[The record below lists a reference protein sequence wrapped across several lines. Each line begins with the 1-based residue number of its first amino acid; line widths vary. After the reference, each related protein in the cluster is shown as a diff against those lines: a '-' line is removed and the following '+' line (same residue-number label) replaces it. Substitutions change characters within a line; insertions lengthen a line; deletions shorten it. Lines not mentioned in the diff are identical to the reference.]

1 MQIFT
6 GRSPAQEAL
15 SGLQYVVEL
24 RVSPTP
30 IDPHS
35 VPSLDI
41 FDVYHLYGEIGREN
55 GRVRHALQLG
65 YFKQSDTATSVA
77 NYLAAYF
84 DAPRVVLT
92 VPSRSLHL
100 KFVPLKDIGATGS
113 HSVIE
118 LAGERPIP
126 PPAAS
131 PLPAPSPAKGRL
143 PAQDRAPNPAVVA
156 DRKATSPSLLAR
168 ILDLHR

>member
-1 MQIFT
+1 MKNVIS
-6 GRSPAQEAL
+6 GRSRAQETH

-24 RVSPTP
+24 RASPTP

-35 VPSLDI
+35 VPLLDI
-41 FDVYHLYGEIGREN
+41 FDVYSLYGEIGREN
-55 GRVRHALQLG
+55 GRVRHALHLG
-65 YFKQSDTATSVA
+65 YFKQSGTASSVA

-84 DAPRVVLT
+84 DAPRVVHT

-100 KFVPLKDIGATGS
+100 KFVPLKDIGATGA

-118 LAGERPIP
+118 LTGERPMPSQLSIQSRSP
-126 PPAAS
+126 SQYCAPHPAAAS
-131 PLPAPSPAKGRL
+131 
-143 PAQDRAPNPAVVA
+143 
-156 DRKATSPSLLAR
+156 DRKAVSPSMLAR